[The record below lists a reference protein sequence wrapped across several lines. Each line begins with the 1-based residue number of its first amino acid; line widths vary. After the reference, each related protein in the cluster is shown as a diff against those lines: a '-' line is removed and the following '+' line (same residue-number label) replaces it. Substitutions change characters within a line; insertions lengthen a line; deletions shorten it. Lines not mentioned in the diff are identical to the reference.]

1 MKKYKGETKNIRT
14 AVIGSITKQKKP
26 FFCRKKYIYACNEI
40 NKRLIGYSGIICN
53 YEEKK
58 YLGNSNSIIIPTL
71 NIDELN
77 EGDVVLLN
85 NNGEISILWDVK
97 SNQNSLLITE
107 GCNCRC
113 LMCPQ
118 PPRKD
123 TTEKHKINKKILNIL
138 EPKNVSYVCLTGGEP
153 LLFQDRLLEIFSILN
168 TRFPNTE
175 VTLLTNGK
183 NFSNFELCKNLSN
196 VISKKTI
203 ICISLHADT
212 ELLHDK
218 ITRSK
223 GSFNEIIKGIHN
235 LAKFRKKIEIRY
247 VINSMNFARLRSFAE
262 FVYRNFPF
270 TVHIAFMG
278 LEISGYAKDNFSKI
292 WIDPHDYRK
301 EVEEAVLSLHRRG
314 MNVSVYNIPL
324 CLISK
329 KIWEFA
335 RQSISSWK
343 NDYLKV
349 CDTCNVRNS
358 CCGIFTTS
366 EYHSKNI
373 KPVLNFNKC

>member
-1 MKKYKGETKNIRT
+1 MKKYRGEAHNIRT
-14 AVIGSITKQKKP
+14 AVIGSITKQKKSI
-26 FFCRKKYIYACNEI
+26 FHRKKYIYACSEI
-40 NKRLIGYSGIICN
+40 NEKSIGYGGIICN
-53 YEEKK
+53 YCENK
-58 YLGNSNSIIIPTL
+58 YLGKSDTVIIPNL

-85 NNGEISILWDVK
+85 NNGEMSILWDVK
-97 SNQNSLLITE
+97 SNQNSLMITE
-107 GCNCRC
+107 ECNCRC

-123 TTEKHKINKKILNIL
+123 TTERHKINKKILGML
-138 EPKNVSYVCLTGGEP
+138 EPEKVSYVCLTGGEP
-153 LLFQDRLLEIFSILN
+153 LLFQERLIEIFSILN

-196 VISKKTI
+196 VMTKKTV

-212 ELLHDK
+212 DLLHDK
-218 ITRSK
+218 ITRSN
-223 GSFNEIIKGIHN
+223 GSFNEITKGIHN

-247 VINSMNFARLRSFAE
+247 VINSMNFARLKSFSE

-270 TVHIAFMG
+270 AVHVAFMG
-278 LEISGYAKDNFSKI
+278 LEISGYAKNNFSKI
-292 WIDPHDYRK
+292 WVDPQDFRN

-324 CLISK
+324 CLTSK
-329 KIWEFA
+329 KIWEFT

-343 NDYLKV
+343 NDYLEV
-349 CDTCNVRNS
+349 CDTCDVKKS

-366 EYHSKNI
+366 EYHSENI
-373 KPVLNFNKC
+373 QPVLNF